1 MPDRDIINVYIF
13 FEKEMQLLE
22 LTAVKKI
29 TFLLNTVILI
39 LVFGLMAFFTLCDVP
54 FLVFFSIP
62 TSMVYIIGYYL
73 IHKDRLHLYVRI
85 IYFWLTLY
93 MGLTT
98 LCLGYGYG
106 FHLYCFSMV
115 PIIFA
120 TEYLAHKLNM
130 KCLKAIPVSIAIA
143 LFYLGCTGYVAY
155 YGPIYERD
163 QRYAA
168 FFWSFNAIIVF
179 GFIIYY
185 SNYMI
190 KTIISSEDKLLEA
203 AHTDRL
209 TRLHN
214 RHYMLNY
221 LNSLEA
227 KKGHFTLAMSDIDS
241 FKKINDTYGHNAGDE
256 VLKAVSGKMRE
267 ICSEC
272 EIARW
277 GGEEFLLL
285 FSCAPD
291 NAAVIL
297 EELRKALENEPVIFD
312 DKSIRVTIT
321 TGIAEN
327 DSSYS
332 IDQWIQAADN
342 KLYFGKNNGK
352 NRVIR

>member
-1 MPDRDIINVYIF
+1 M
-13 FEKEMQLLE
+13 LHLE
-22 LTAVKKI
+22 LTAVKKV
-29 TFLLNTVILI
+29 TFLLNTVILL
-39 LVFGLMAFFTLCDVP
+39 LVFGLMAFFTMCDVP
-54 FLVFFSIP
+54 FLTVFSVP
-62 TSMVYIIGYYL
+62 TAMVYIIGYYL
-73 IHKDRLHLYVRI
+73 IHTGRLNLYVRM

-106 FHLYCFSMV
+106 FHLYCFSMI

-120 TEYLAHKLNM
+120 TEYLGHKLNM
-130 KCLKAIPVSIAIA
+130 KCIKAIPVSIVIA
-143 LFYLGCTGYVAY
+143 VFYLACTGYVAY

-168 FFWSFNAIIVF
+168 FFWSFNALTVF

-209 TRLHN
+209 TELHN
-214 RHYMLNY
+214 RHYMLKY
-221 LNSLEA
+221 LNSLEI
-227 KKGHFTLAMSDIDS
+227 KDGNFTLAMSDIDS

-256 VLKAVSGKMRE
+256 VLKAVSDKMRE
-267 ICSEC
+267 ICTEC
-272 EIARW
+272 EISRW

-285 FSCAPD
+285 FSCEPD
-291 NAAVIL
+291 TAAMIL
-297 EELRKALENEPVIFD
+297 EKLRKALESEPVIFD
-312 DKSIRVTIT
+312 GISIKVTIT
-321 TGIAEN
+321 IGIAES

-332 IDQWIQAADN
+332 IDQWIQEADN
-342 KLYFGKNNGK
+342 KLYFGKNSGK
-352 NRVIR
+352 NRVVH